1 MTLAFR
7 QISSDADRLK
17 NARRLAAV
25 ARLLVDAGVAVTD
38 WLAQEDANWLPH

>member
-7 QISSDADRLK
+7 QISSNADRLK
-17 NARRLAAV
+17 NARRLAA
-25 ARLLVDAGVAVTD
+25 VAVTD